1 MCWPVRAVLRS
12 AGGACILF
20 AATAVTASA
29 GETLSLQECLAK
41 ALTGN
46 PAVAEAELG
55 PKAAEQSVLSAQGK
69 HWPRL
74 TLDSGFVGRQDPLPF
89 VPAQSAR
96 IQPHFSNDFGQYALA
111 LSLPLYQGG
120 QLVNGVAL
128 ARVRRDVQEQAARQT
143 KDDLIANIVNTYNKI
158 LQFGKLREASQ
169 ASVTAL
175 EEQRRNIAQLLAVGR
190 APRLDLLKMDVQL
203 ANERQRLLTLDEGLR
218 TLGSTLRYLMGE
230 PPGGDDSIPALS
242 GSLGLPQVQGDFA
255 AGLASA
261 QAHRPEY
268 LNAVKAVE
276 ESELSRRVAV
286 GKLLPTVSAVGGYLD
301 QYDFNSGYK
310 EANWFTG
317 LILTIPFFDRSLYAD
332 LARERIQG
340 DKAVQHLRVV
350 DNQIRLD
357 IRTALAAIEESRNR
371 IATAE
376 AAVAQAEE
384 SFRIEQEKYASGAGV
399 MADLLLAQA
408 AAVTAVA
415 NQTQALFDYNAAAVA
430 YRKATGSLEGYL
442 Q

>member
-1 MCWPVRAVLRS
+1 
-12 AGGACILF
+12 
-20 AATAVTASA
+20 
-29 GETLSLQECLAK
+29 
-41 ALTGN
+41 
-46 PAVAEAELG
+46 
-55 PKAAEQSVLSAQGK
+55 
-69 HWPRL
+69 
-74 TLDSGFVGRQDPLPF
+74 
-89 VPAQSAR
+89 
-96 IQPHFSNDFGQYALA
+96 
-111 LSLPLYQGG
+111 
-120 QLVNGVAL
+120 
-128 ARVRRDVQEQAARQT
+128 
-143 KDDLIANIVNTYNKI
+143 
-158 LQFGKLREASQ
+158 
-169 ASVTAL
+169 VTAL

-218 TLGSTLRYLMGE
+218 TLASTLRYLMGE
-230 PPGGDDSIPALS
+230 PPGADEGMPMLS
-242 GSLGLPQVQGDFA
+242 GTLGLPPIEGDFA
-255 AGLASA
+255 TGLASA

-268 LNAVKAVE
+268 LTAVKAVE

-286 GKLLPTVSAVGGYLD
+286 GKLLPTLSAVGGYLD

-317 LILTIPFFDRSLYAD
+317 LALTIPLFDRSLYAD
-332 LARERIQG
+332 VARERIQQE
-340 DKAVQHLRVV
+340 KAAQRLRSVE
-350 DNQIRLD
+350 NQIRLD